1 MRCQAFTVNERND
14 DRSLSE
20 LCCKD
25 CCNHWKDESNWCDY
39 LSRVVPLVRATQCK
53 YFKRI

>member
-25 CCNHWKDESNWCDY
+25 CCNHWKDGSNWCDY
-39 LSRVVPLVRATQCK
+39 LSRVVPLVSATQCK